1 MGNTENNALIVSSLA
16 FEDGGNIPSKYTCE
30 GEDINPPLEVD
41 NLPEET
47 KTLAIIVED
56 PDAPNGTFD
65 HWLVWNIPPR
75 NPIEEN
81 RTPGVTGTNSAKKT
95 GYYGPCPPSGIHRYF
110 FYVFALN
117 ESLDLKEGADKQQLR
132 DAIEKHVLA
141 IGVLMGTYQR
151 EENKK

>member
-1 MGNTENNALIVSSLA
+1 MVNTENNALIVSSIA

-65 HWLVWNIPPR
+65 HWLAWNIPPE

-81 RTPGVTGTNSAKKT
+81 RTAGITGTNSAKKT

-132 DAIEKHVLA
+132 EAIEKHVLA
-141 IGVLMGTYQR
+141 IGVLMGTYQK

>member
-1 MGNTENNALIVSSLA
+1 MADKEKNTLKVTSPA
-16 FEDGGNIPSKYTCE
+16 FENEGNIPSKYTCDGE
-30 GEDINPPLEVD
+30 GINPPLHISGI
-41 NLPEET
+41 PEGA

-65 HWLVWNIPPR
+65 HWLAWNIPPE

-81 RTPGVTGTNSAKKT
+81 RTAGITGMNSAKKT

-132 DAIEKHVLA
+132 EAIEKHVLA
-141 IGVLMGTYQR
+141 IGVLMGTYQK